1 MDYQR
6 SDRVGDLL
14 VELIAELLRKE
25 IRDPRLGAVT
35 ITAAKVTKDLRHA
48 RIYFNL
54 WGDRKDKKEVMA
66 GLESAT
72 GFIRSKV
79 GKQLNLRF
87 VPTLEFFYDETP
99 DEAQRIEDLLKQVKP

>member
-1 MDYQR
+1 MSYQR

-35 ITAAKVTKDLRHA
+35 ITAAKVTRDLRHA

-54 WGDRKDKKEVMA
+54 LGRREDRTGVLA

-72 GFIRSKV
+72 GFIRSKI

-87 VPTLEFFYDETP
+87 VPTLEFFYDETS

>member
-1 MDYQR
+1 MSFQR
-6 SDRVGDLL
+6 SERVGDLL
-14 VELIAELLRKE
+14 VELIAELLGKE
-25 IRDPRLGAVT
+25 IRDPRVRAVT

-54 WGDRKDKKEVMA
+54 LGGREDKSEVLA

-72 GFIRSKV
+72 GFIRSRI